1 MSVLARSVSD
11 SVTFVPAYTPE
22 VSWVAGGLALC
33 GLVAGIVL
41 FRRSKTWP
49 GAGVGLFLSL
59 VGAAFLWLVALSP
72 LLRFR
77 LAIRKPTPTVTGI
90 VDHVRL
96 EDPDGHGPGSFSVD
110 GVTFEFSVHNLS
122 SGARR
127 FPGLREGMTVRVQY
141 LPDLEGNAIV
151 ALDTAAHAP

>member
-1 MSVLARSVSD
+1 LAIC
-11 SVTFVPAYTPE
+11 A
-22 VSWVAGGLALC
+22 
-33 GLVAGIVL
+33 LVAGILL

-49 GAGVGLFLSL
+49 GTGVGLFLAFI
-59 VGAAFLWLVALSP
+59 GAAFLWLVALSP

-77 LAIRKPTPTVTGI
+77 FAIHKPTPTITGV
-90 VDHVRL
+90 VDQIRL
-96 EDPDGHGPGSFSVD
+96 EDPDGHGPGSFNVD
-110 GVTFEFSVHNLS
+110 SVTFEFSVHNLS